1 MEVDNK
7 EKIMKRLTL
16 VVLAVA
22 GLAGCVAVPVHDA
35 PYAYGPPAY
44 SAPAV
49 VVQPYFG
56 LGLGFGYYGG
66 RGYYGGH
73 RGRYGRW

>member
-1 MEVDNK
+1 MK
-7 EKIMKRLTL
+7 TIKPIMKTSAIALFPGL
-16 VVLAVA
+16 

-35 PYAYGPPAY
+35 PYGPALY

-49 VVQPYFG
+49 VVQPYI
-56 LGLGFGYYGG
+56 GLGFGYYG
-66 RGYYGGH
+66 RGYYGGRGGH